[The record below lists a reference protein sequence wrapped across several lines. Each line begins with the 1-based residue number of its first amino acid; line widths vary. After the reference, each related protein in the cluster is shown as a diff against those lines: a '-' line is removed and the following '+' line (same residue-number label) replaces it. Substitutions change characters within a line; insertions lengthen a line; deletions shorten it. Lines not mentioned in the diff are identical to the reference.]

1 MSESPINTKR
11 LDGIHRGSPRIDRR
25 EETSLTP
32 WGPCS
37 SLPEE
42 RVPEVNR
49 AGSASRSTTASMTT
63 AEPDT
68 AAHIG

>member
-11 LDGIHRGSPRIDRR
+11 LGGIHRGSPRIDRR
-25 EETSLTP
+25 EETSLTLS
-32 WGPCS
+32 GPCS

-49 AGSASRSTTASMTT
+49 VGSTSRSTTASITT
-63 AEPDT
+63 AEPDGVV
-68 AAHIG
+68 HIR